1 MHQISNILNFQTF
14 QQQKESKPRFS
25 PNTLSVLW
33 LAMAEAFGTRWTK
46 SMGDLPTATWEAGLR
61 DLNDKQIARGIYHV
75 INSGDEWPPSL
86 PKFKAHCK
94 NCEGWESWKEYVP
107 MLTKE
112 MTDDERKE
120 YAKKIQN
127 LRNILSENGLD

>member
-1 MHQISNILNFQTF
+1 
-14 QQQKESKPRFS
+14 
-25 PNTLSVLW
+25 
-33 LAMAEAFGTRWTK
+33 
-46 SMGDLPTATWEAGLR
+46 MGDLPTATWEAGLR

-75 INSGDEWPPSL
+75 TNSGAEWPPSL
-86 PKFKAHCK
+86 RKFKAHCK
-94 NCEGWESWKEYVP
+94 NCEGWESRKEYVP